1 MFRKVNTMKVLKFGG
16 TSIADAKGIRKTT
29 EIIKRENGKV
39 VIVSAFGG
47 VTNKLIKAGQL
58 AEKGDMNYVDFFKE
72 IELRHNTAIKS
83 LGLQNDLLLSNR
95 INKLHEELKRVLEG
109 IFLLREISP
118 KSKDLFLSFGEK
130 ISANLLTFNLLAEGL
145 KCEYTDSAEFIT
157 TDDHFGNARIIP
169 ELTDKS
175 ILDIF
180 SNSENIHVIPGFTG
194 KTENGVITTLG
205 RGGSD
210 LSATYIG
217 SVLNAEEIQ
226 IWTDVNGFMTADPN
240 KVTEAF
246 SLTQLSYDE
255 ALELSY
261 FGAKVLLPHS
271 IRPAKE
277 NRVPIVIKNT
287 YDQTFTGTIVS
298 VETSPLKNFA
308 KGITSIDN
316 VSLVNIR
323 GSGMIG
329 VRGISA
335 RVFKTLAE
343 KNINIILITQAS
355 SEQSICVAIDPLNVK
370 KAKSSLQ
377 EEFLLEINAGMI
389 DEIEIDNNLSIVA
402 VVGNSMKNTPGV
414 AGRIFNTFGENGV
427 NVIAIAQGASELNI
441 SIVIDRK
448 DENLA
453 LNILHDTFFSPNSVM
468 NLIIAGKG
476 LIGSELIKQIA
487 ETKEDFKRKHH
498 IELRVI
504 AILDSKR
511 KIFSKTGLDLSK
523 WQQKLKDS
531 DLTSEIP
538 ALVQRVINN
547 NIINTVFID
556 CTASEHVAAEYAC
569 LMQNRISIVAA
580 NKIAN
585 TKPMKDYL
593 NLKNAAVHYNIH
605 YLYETNAGAALPI
618 IDTLNNLIDSGDEI
632 TKFEAILSGTISYLF
647 NAWTSE
653 KKFSSIVHEA
663 KNKGF
668 TEPDPRVDLSGTDF
682 ARKMLLLSREC
693 GSELELKDI
702 KIEPLL
708 PQDCMQ
714 AASVEEFFKK
724 LEENNQTFKE
734 LILQAEKKDRKLRW
748 IGSYENG
755 EVSIKLE
762 SVDNTHP
769 FYSMSGS
776 DNIIAIETNRYKNPI
791 VIKGAGAGAEVT
803 AAGVLA
809 DIFKIAAS
817 MEKRWHY

>member
-1 MFRKVNTMKVLKFGG
+1 
-16 TSIADAKGIRKTT
+16 
-29 EIIKRENGKV
+29 
-39 VIVSAFGG
+39 
-47 VTNKLIKAGQL
+47 
-58 AEKGDMNYVDFFKE
+58 
-72 IELRHNTAIKS
+72 
-83 LGLQNDLLLSNR
+83 
-95 INKLHEELKRVLEG
+95 
-109 IFLLREISP
+109 
-118 KSKDLFLSFGEK
+118 
-130 ISANLLTFNLLAEGL
+130 
-145 KCEYTDSAEFIT
+145 
-157 TDDHFGNARIIP
+157 
-169 ELTDKS
+169 
-175 ILDIF
+175 
-180 SNSENIHVIPGFTG
+180 
-194 KTENGVITTLG
+194 
-205 RGGSD
+205 
-210 LSATYIG
+210 
-217 SVLNAEEIQ
+217 
-226 IWTDVNGFMTADPN
+226 
-240 KVTEAF
+240 
-246 SLTQLSYDE
+246 
-255 ALELSY
+255 
-261 FGAKVLLPHS
+261 
-271 IRPAKE
+271 
-277 NRVPIVIKNT
+277 
-287 YDQTFTGTIVS
+287 
-298 VETSPLKNFA
+298 
-308 KGITSIDN
+308 
-316 VSLVNIR
+316 
-323 GSGMIG
+323 
-329 VRGISA
+329 
-335 RVFKTLAE
+335 
-343 KNINIILITQAS
+343 
-355 SEQSICVAIDPLNVK
+355 
-370 KAKSSLQ
+370 
-377 EEFLLEINAGMI
+377 
-389 DEIEIDNNLSIVA
+389 
-402 VVGNSMKNTPGV
+402 
-414 AGRIFNTFGENGV
+414 
-427 NVIAIAQGASELNI
+427 
-441 SIVIDRK
+441 
-448 DENLA
+448 
-453 LNILHDTFFSPNSVM
+453 
-468 NLIIAGKG
+468 
-476 LIGSELIKQIA
+476 
-487 ETKEDFKRKHH
+487 
-498 IELRVI
+498 
-504 AILDSKR
+504 
-511 KIFSKTGLDLSK
+511 
-523 WQQKLKDS
+523 LKDS

-556 CTASEHVAAEYAC
+556 CTASEHVAAEYAY